1 MKILVDRKYKMKT
14 YTISNVYVDGVKICD
29 AIEDTDRGLTQDMSI
44 SSIQSHK
51 TYGQTAI
58 PSGTYKVTL
67 NVISPKYSK
76 VPFYIQ
82 VCNGKVPK
90 LLDVP
95 GYEGVLIHTGNTEKD
110 SLGCIIVGYNTQKGI
125 VTQSREA
132 FKKLYSILSQAK
144 DDIFI
149 TIL

>member
-29 AIEDTDRGLTQDMSI
+29 AIEDTDRGLTQDMPI

-51 TYGQTAI
+51 IYGQTAI

-82 VCNGKVPK
+82 VCKGKVPR

-95 GYEGVLIHTGNTEKD
+95 GYDGVLIHTGNTEKD
-110 SLGCIIVGYNTQKGI
+110 SLGCIIVGYNTQKGM
-125 VTQSREA
+125 VTQSRDA

>member
-1 MKILVDRKYKMKT
+1 MEILVDRKYKMKT

-29 AIEDTDRGLTQDMSI
+29 AIEDTDRGLTQDMPI

-51 TYGQTAI
+51 IYGQTAI

-67 NVISPKYSK
+67 DVISPKYSK

-82 VCNGKVPK
+82 ICKGKVPR

-95 GYEGVLIHTGNTEKD
+95 GYDGVLIHTGNTGKD
-110 SLGCIIVGYNTQKGI
+110 SLGCIIVGYNTQKGM

-132 FKKLYSILSQAK
+132 FKKLYSILSQTK

>member
-51 TYGQTAI
+51 IYGQTAI

-82 VCNGKVPK
+82 VCKGKVPR

-95 GYEGVLIHTGNTEKD
+95 GYDGVLIHTGNTEKD
-110 SLGCIIVGYNTQKGI
+110 SLGCIIIGYNTQKGM

>member
-14 YTISNVYVDGVKICD
+14 YTISNIYVDGVKICD
-29 AIEDTDRGLTQDMSI
+29 AIEDTDRGLTQDMPI

-82 VCNGKVPK
+82 VCKGKVPR

-132 FKKLYSILSQAK
+132 FKKLYSILSEAK

>member
-44 SSIQSHK
+44 SSIQLHK
-51 TYGQTAI
+51 IYGYTAI

-82 VCNGKVPK
+82 VCKGKVPR

-95 GYEGVLIHTGNTEKD
+95 GYDGVLIHTGNTEKD
-110 SLGCIIVGYNTQKGI
+110 SLGCIIIGYNTQKGM